1 MTQKTKTILIYGGA
15 LLVGSGLAYA
25 IYKANRNKLP
35 IVDGAK
41 VTDDKE
47 KTVAEETT
55 GTTKTRSN
63 YFASLL
69 QNPLPK
75 DIGYNPNIDWKK
87 FETDLFGQEKKYTLT

>member
-47 KTVAEETT
+47 KTVAEKTT
-55 GTTKTRSN
+55 DPKTRSN

-75 DIGYNPNIDWKK
+75 DIGYNPSNFGYNPNIDWSK
-87 FETDLFGQEKKYTLT
+87 FGTT

>member
-15 LLVGSGLAYA
+15 IIVGSGIAYA

-55 GTTKTRSN
+55 DPKTRSN

-69 QNPLPK
+69 QNPEYIPK
-75 DIGYNPNIDWKK
+75 DIGYTFGSTTK
-87 FETDLFGQEKKYTLT
+87 F

>member
-1 MTQKTKTILIYGGA
+1 MTQNTKKTLMYGGA
-15 LLVGSGLAYA
+15 IVVVSIIAYA
-25 IYKANRNKLP
+25 IYSFKKSKSDL
-35 IVDGAK
+35 VDGAK

-55 GTTKTRSN
+55 DPKTRSN

-75 DIGYNPNIDWKK
+75 DIGYTFGSTTK
-87 FETDLFGQEKKYTLT
+87 F